1 MQGSALIARG
11 LHPALRRAGI
21 RQVRFHDLR
30 HSYASVQLAKGEPI
44 AAVSKALGH
53 ANPHITMTTYAH
65 ALPEERHGANDRM
78 AALMGYIGNKL
89 ETGCSGIVVA
99 GLAPASQVTDL
110 AERVGFE
117 PTYTG
122 EDVTGIPV
130 QRLRPLGHL
139 SA

>member
-1 MQGSALIARG
+1 MQNSALLTRG

-78 AALMGYIGNKL
+78 AALMGYIGNRL
-89 ETGCSGIVVA
+89 LWDRCRWSVA
-99 GLAPASQVTDL
+99 GFAS
-110 AERVGFE
+110 
-117 PTYTG
+117 
-122 EDVTGIPV
+122 
-130 QRLRPLGHL
+130 H
-139 SA
+139 